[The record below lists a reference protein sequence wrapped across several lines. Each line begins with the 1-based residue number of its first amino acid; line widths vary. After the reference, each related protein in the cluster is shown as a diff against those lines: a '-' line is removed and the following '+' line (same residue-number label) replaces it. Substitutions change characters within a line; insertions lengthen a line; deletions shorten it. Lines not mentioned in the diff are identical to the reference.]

1 MSDKY
6 IPEVYC
12 VYIPSLFNDYLS
24 QNKLKLEI
32 NDVWQFDKL
41 EKFFP
46 LEDIFFFIYNQTND
60 PSFVKFMTDND
71 LFNVLT
77 HPKNITWMKKMENK
91 YNQYLQKNQFS
102 QKDLLIEDVLTRYDV
117 YENNKSS
124 RNTNENVIIFYDAN
138 ITDEP
143 DLLVQREILT
153 KRRNKLRNQLFDMLG
168 FTDLCKHKV
177 MRYLTKLI

>member
-12 VYIPSLFNDYLS
+12 VYVPTLFNNYLS
-24 QNKLKLEI
+24 QDKLNVEV

-41 EKFFP
+41 AKVLP
-46 LEDIFFFIYNQTND
+46 LEDVFFFIYKQTSD
-60 PSFVKFMTDND
+60 SSFVKFMTDND

-77 HPKNITWMKKMENK
+77 HPKNISWMKEMETK

-117 YENNKSS
+117 YGNNEARRSAS
-124 RNTNENVIIFYDAN
+124 ENVIIFYDAD
-138 ITDEP
+138 ITDEQ
-143 DLLVQREILT
+143 DLLVQLEILK
-153 KRRNKLRNQLFDMLG
+153 KRRDKLRNQLFDMLG
-168 FTDLCKHKV
+168 FSDLLKHKV
-177 MRYLTKLI
+177 MKYLTKII